1 MEEAYN
7 PYDHKQVIVMKNIT
21 ITTYVYK
28 VFLQIKGKTIHIR
41 KCSPVKK

>member
-7 PYDHKQVIVMKNIT
+7 PYDRKQVILMKNIS
-21 ITTYVYK
+21 ITTYHYK